1 MIAAHGVWKSFRR
14 SREQPLSLKNLLLLR
29 RRPLERRWVLR
40 DVTFAVAPGETVG
53 IVGKNG
59 CGKTTLLRLLA
70 GILRAE
76 RGRIEVRGRLAA
88 LLALGAG
95 FHPDLT
101 GEENV
106 YLNASILGFSRRDA
120 RSRYAAIAG
129 FSGLGEQLQTPLRF
143 YSSGMVVRLGF
154 SVAVHLDPEILLVD
168 EVLAVGDA
176 DFRRRCHDHM
186 RELRRTG
193 RSILLVS
200 HDMDEIRAYADRVL
214 WLDDGTIAASGAPA
228 DVVPAYLASYR

>member
-1 MIAAHGVWKSFRR
+1 MITAQGVWKSFRR
-14 SREQPLSLKNLLLLR
+14 SREQPLSLKNLLLR
-29 RRPLERRWVLR
+29 RRPPHERRWVLQ
-40 DVTFAVAPGETVG
+40 DVTFAVAPGETIG

-76 RGRIEVRGRLAA
+76 RGTLEVRGRLAA

-120 RSRYAAIAG
+120 TARYRAIAD
-129 FSGLGEQLQTPLRF
+129 FAGLDDHLQTPLRF

-154 SVAVHLDPEILLVD
+154 AVAVHLDPEILLVD

-176 DFRRRCHDHM
+176 DFRRRCHERM
-186 RELRRTG
+186 RELRRRG
-193 RSILLVS
+193 RTIVLVS
-200 HDMDEIRAYADRVL
+200 HDMDEVREYADRVL
-214 WLDDGTIAASGAPA
+214 WIDDGRVAADGRPDDAVA
-228 DVVPAYLASYR
+228 AYLASYR

>member
-1 MIAAHGVWKSFRR
+1 MIAAQGVWKSFRR

-29 RRPLERRWVLR
+29 RRTRERRWVLQ
-40 DVTFAVAPGETVG
+40 DVSFRVEPGETVG

-76 RGRIEVRGRLAA
+76 RGSVEVRGRLAA

-95 FHPDLT
+95 FHADLT

-106 YLNASILGFSRRDA
+106 YLNASMLGFTRRDTRA
-120 RSRYAAIAG
+120 RYAAIAA
-129 FSGLGEQLQTPLRF
+129 FSGLGEQLQAPLRF

-154 SVAVHLDPEILLVD
+154 SVAVHLDPDVLLVD

-176 DFRRRCHDHM
+176 DFRARCHDHM
-186 RELRRTG
+186 RALRRSG
-193 RSILLVS
+193 RCIVLVS
-200 HDMDEIRAYADRVL
+200 HDMDEIRGYSDRVL
-214 WLDDGTIAASGAPA
+214 WLDGGRVAAMGPPG

>member
-1 MIAAHGVWKSFRR
+1 MIVAEGVWKSFRR
-14 SREQPLSLKNLLLLR
+14 SREQPLSVKNVLLLR
-29 RRPLERRWVLR
+29 RRPRERRWILR
-40 DVTFAVAPGETVG
+40 DVSFRIEPGETLG

-76 RGRIEVRGRLAA
+76 RGSLEVRGRLAA

-95 FHPDLT
+95 FHADLT

-106 YLNASILGFSRRDA
+106 YLNASILGFTRREA
-120 RSRYAAIAG
+120 RVRFPAIAE
-129 FSGLGEQLQTPLRF
+129 FSGLGEHLQTPLRF

-154 SVAVHLDPEILLVD
+154 AVAVHLDPQILLVD

-176 DFRRRCHDHM
+176 DFRRRCHERM
-186 RELRRTG
+186 RELRRGG
-193 RSILLVS
+193 RTVVLVS
-200 HDMDEIRAYADRVL
+200 HDMDEVREYSDRVL
-214 WLDDGTIAASGAPA
+214 WLDDGRVAAVDRP
-228 DVVPAYLASYR
+228 DVVVPAYLASYV